1 VKWLVDANVLSE
13 PTKPEPVPSVVEWL
27 RANEADLAVD
37 PFIVGEVQFGIL
49 LLPRGRRR
57 RGLERWFADGVQRLH
72 CIPWDAH
79 TGGVWAEL
87 LARLRTE
94 GRAMPIKDSLIAASA
109 LAHDLAVVTRN
120 SRDFQYAGVALFDPF
135 IP

>member
-13 PTKPEPVPSVVEWL
+13 PTKPQPTPSVVEWL
-27 RANEADLAVD
+27 RANEAELAVD
-37 PFIVGEVQFGIL
+37 PFIIGEVRFGIL

-72 CIPWDAH
+72 CVPWDAH

-109 LAHDLAVVTRN
+109 LAYDLAVVTRN
-120 SRDFQYAGVALFDPF
+120 SRDFHYAGVTLFDPF
-135 IP
+135 TS